1 MEIKEFVQAAKA
13 DVERDNQHGN
23 YCIILYTVHGSP
35 INEHLAARCIYKS
48 LDDFE
53 QRVEA
58 EIKGIDLMFGIW
70 FQLWY
75 FD

>member
-13 DVERDNQHGN
+13 DIERDNQQGN
-23 YCIILYTVHGSP
+23 YCIILYTVHGST
-35 INEHLAARCIYKS
+35 INERLVARCIYKS
-48 LDDFE
+48 IDDFE
-53 QRVEA
+53 QRVEG
-58 EIKGIDLMFGIW
+58 EIKGIDPMFGIR